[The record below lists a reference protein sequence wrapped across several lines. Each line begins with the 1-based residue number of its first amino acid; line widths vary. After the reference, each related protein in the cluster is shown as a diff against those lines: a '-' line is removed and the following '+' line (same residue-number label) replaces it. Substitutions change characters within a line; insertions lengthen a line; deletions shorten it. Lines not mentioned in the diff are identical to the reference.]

1 MYFKEYDIIIDT
13 IEENAGAEWNEVRGK
28 LMKRL
33 GLGSGQIGSIF
44 KDYYPQE
51 TTINNYFKDRKA
63 YRTMEA
69 IISSLDRT
77 KEEVAFQYGY
87 KDYTVFFKWLKKI
100 YGKSPK
106 WIIEENTF
114 SCPPVLH
121 IKDIVSN
128 DYALFSDNYVTK
140 RDVTDQKWSE
150 LQLVDRITAMRN
162 RISEINKEMR
172 DEDDREK
179 LGAMEM
185 ELLVLKRRIAE
196 EEERLDMQVQEPV
209 VIQRLTP
216 GLYAE
221 FIKIEECRTVY
232 GISISKIID
241 LYNQSVE
248 HNIPLDELCDIFCE
262 KEFLSDIDDYYD
274 EDDYLYDYEDP
285 DMSYLIDE
293 MSLAE
298 SWQYYKD
305 DDAIDPYE
313 GIDEP
318 EEYDY

>member
-1 MYFKEYDIIIDT
+1 
-13 IEENAGAEWNEVRGK
+13 
-28 LMKRL
+28 
-33 GLGSGQIGSIF
+33 
-44 KDYYPQE
+44 
-51 TTINNYFKDRKA
+51 
-63 YRTMEA
+63 MEA